1 MLFCLG
7 SDISPDGGQKQ
18 SGSSSTIVPSPD
30 AQTRD
35 PSVLSAPASLPDEE
49 APIRK
54 SRPPTPDESKGQ
66 TRFAKTLRLTSDQLV
81 SNSSFATHP
90 FLNVEHS

>member
-1 MLFCLG
+1 M
-7 SDISPDGGQKQ
+7 
-18 SGSSSTIVPSPD
+18 PSPD

-35 PSVLSAPASLPDEE
+35 PSVLPTHASLPDED

-54 SRPPTPDESKGQ
+54 YRPPTPDESKGQ

-81 SNSSFATHP
+81 SNSYFATHP